1 MTLSELMIVSWI
13 IIFTFGLGMI
23 AGFKLDNRRKD

>member
-13 IIFTFGLGMI
+13 IIFMFGLGMI
-23 AGFKLDNRRKD
+23 ACFKLDNRRKD